1 MKMQRLEGP
10 ARRGGAGGRTAWLM
24 ALLILGMILPSLT
37 RVPDAAAQQQ
47 QIQDPE
53 SETPQSQNSLQKGW
67 TAPTGGGGDADIARG
82 EQLWG
87 KCQACHTYREGAR
100 HSVGPNLYG
109 VLGRRAG
116 MAEGYN
122 YSKAMRDSDVIWT
135 DENLKSYLAATQDF
149 MPGSKMYGGLAIARD
164 RVDLLAWLKTV
175 AVE

>member
-1 MKMQRLEGP
+1 MRLQRVEEP
-10 ARRGGAGGRTAWLM
+10 ARRRGAGCRTTWLL
-24 ALLILGMILPSLT
+24 ALLVLGMAGLGTARGPIA
-37 RVPDAAAQQQ
+37 VAQDQQ
-47 QIQDPE
+47 TQDRESQDPQPAE
-53 SETPQSQNSLQKGW
+53 SLQKGW
-67 TAPTGGGGDADIARG
+67 TAPTGSADEADIARG

-87 KCQACHTYREGAR
+87 KCQACHTYRKGHR

-109 VLGRRAG
+109 VIGRRAG

-122 YSKAMRDSDVIWT
+122 YSKAMRESEVVWT

-175 AVE
+175 AME